1 MRGAK
6 LCPVSTEVPLCSPAK
21 KNKTKRADRENI
33 MQYIYLLKN
42 YTYEVTSCARA
53 HQPRAR
59 DTQGPKPCALHR
71 APCDRPRTA
80 QKKGHLPH
88 GSGIFLV
95 ARDTD
100 DEWPFWYSIVL
111 TCLALEAPS
120 LHRNF
125 LTAHHTCTVFL
136 NLIFLLITLFSPFS
150 PWNFSRANFLSCK
163 KTVNAKV

>member
-1 MRGAK
+1 VRGAK
-6 LCPVSTEVPLCSPAK
+6 LCPVSTEVRLSSPAK
-21 KNKTKRADRENI
+21 KNKTKRLDRENI

-42 YTYEVTSCARA
+42 YTYEVISCARA

-59 DTQGPKPCALHR
+59 DTQDPK
-71 APCDRPRTA
+71 PCDRPRTA
-80 QKKGHLPH
+80 HKKGHLPH
-88 GSGIFLV
+88 GSGIFPV

-120 LHRNF
+120 LHSNF

-136 NLIFLLITLFSPFS
+136 NLIFLIITFFSPFS
-150 PWNFSRANFLSCK
+150 PWNFSRANFPSCE